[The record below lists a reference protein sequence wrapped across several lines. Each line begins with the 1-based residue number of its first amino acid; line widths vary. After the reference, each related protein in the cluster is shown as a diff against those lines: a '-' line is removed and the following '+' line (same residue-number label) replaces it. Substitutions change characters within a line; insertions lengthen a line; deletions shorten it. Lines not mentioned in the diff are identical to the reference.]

1 MKRIVKF
8 WCTLF
13 VLLFIGGICNTTAQT
28 QMSIPQN
35 WDEDIYTLRH
45 LAAPGF
51 NVAADDYIQYAPA
64 ALMAG
69 LKVCGYEGR
78 SDWASLVVADAFS
91 AAIMTAVVRGIKP
104 IVDRTRPNGSNHSFP
119 SGHTATAFM
128 TATMLHMEYGWRSPW
143 WSIAGYSLAAYTG
156 VSRILNNRHWM
167 SDVAAGAVI
176 GVGSVHLGYYLSEL
190 IFKGKRINPS
200 YEAPV
205 FGYDPSEKH
214 YVAELLFGRRF
225 ILGESGIT
233 RGGVAA
239 LSTDIPLVPGSG
251 ITAKASAS
259 SLTYGSGQ
267 SNPHYSVLAGGFY
280 NYHFAGRF
288 EAQAKAM
295 AGCGWYMGHKGADI
309 AAGLGLSFFLEDNFK
324 IKAFIEYETMD
335 LESQIPW
342 LQSLVLGWSSAW
354 TF

>member
-8 WCTLF
+8 WCILF

-267 SNPHYSVLAGGFY
+267 SNPHYSILAGGFY

-309 AAGLGLSFFLEDNFK
+309 AAGLGLSFFLEDNFR

>member
-1 MKRIVKF
+1 
-8 WCTLF
+8 
-13 VLLFIGGICNTTAQT
+13 
-28 QMSIPQN
+28 
-35 WDEDIYTLRH
+35 
-45 LAAPGF
+45 
-51 NVAADDYIQYAPA
+51 
-64 ALMAG
+64 
-69 LKVCGYEGR
+69 
-78 SDWASLVVADAFS
+78 
-91 AAIMTAVVRGIKP
+91 
-104 IVDRTRPNGSNHSFP
+104 
-119 SGHTATAFM
+119 
-128 TATMLHMEYGWRSPW
+128 
-143 WSIAGYSLAAYTG
+143 
-156 VSRILNNRHWM
+156 M

>member
-1 MKRIVKF
+1 M
-8 WCTLF
+8 
-13 VLLFIGGICNTTAQT
+13 
-28 QMSIPQN
+28 QMPQN

-45 LAAPGF
+45 IAATDF
-51 NVAADDYIQYAPA
+51 NFAADDYTQYVPA
-64 ALMAG
+64 ALMVG
-69 LKVCGYEGR
+69 LKACGYEGR
-78 SDWASLVVADAFS
+78 SDWASLAVADAFS
-91 AAIMTAVVRGIKP
+91 VAAMTALVRGIKP
-104 IVDRTRPNGSNHSFP
+104 IVDRTRPNGGNNSFP

-143 WSIAGYSLAAYTG
+143 WSIAGYTLAAYTG

-190 IFKGKRINPS
+190 IFKGRRTNPA

-214 YVAELLFGRRF
+214 YGAELLFGRRF
-225 ILGESGIT
+225 ILGESSIA

-239 LSTDIPLVPGSG
+239 LSTDIPLVPGAG

-259 SLTYGSGQ
+259 SLTYASGE
-267 SNPHYSVLAGGFY
+267 SNPHYSTLAGGFY

-295 AGCGWYMGHKGADI
+295 AGCGWYMGHTGADI
-309 AAGLGLSFFLEDNFK
+309 AAGLGLSFFLADNFK
-324 IKAFIEYETMD
+324 IKAFAEYETMD
-335 LESQIPW
+335 LGSQMPW
-342 LQSLVLGWSSAW
+342 LQSMVLGWSSAW